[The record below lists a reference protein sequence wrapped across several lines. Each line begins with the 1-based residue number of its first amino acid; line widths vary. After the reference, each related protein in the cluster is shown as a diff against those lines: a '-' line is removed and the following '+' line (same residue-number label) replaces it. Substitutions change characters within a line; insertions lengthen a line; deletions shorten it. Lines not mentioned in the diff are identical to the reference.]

1 MAKIHKTNAYKEKQL
16 RNHKLVASGLF
27 FLMAL
32 IYGLMVYF
40 QNNSP
45 QKWMGFV
52 AAFSEAGMVGALADW
67 FAVTALFRHPLGLP
81 IPHTNLIRKK
91 QKDLGENLGTFVK
104 ENFLNPENI
113 RPYIENLDVVK
124 YASGWLIKEN
134 NQKILEQETVQF
146 IKKIINN
153 LADDEVESFLS
164 RKSVELLKTINYQKL
179 LSNGILYL
187 VEKNEHNKL
196 LDQILPGLKEYVYES
211 DELIRQRISENRPFI
226 AFLAGRKISKELTD
240 GFAQFIE
247 EIQADENHFARE
259 KLTKALVNFSIN
271 MKTSDSWGQKFSQ
284 LKEDLIHQENISF
297 YINDLWMGIKR
308 MMLENIDNPDS
319 VLREYLKKN
328 IKKLAE
334 NLINDPALGLRINH
348 WIRHFGY
355 QMILKNREEVEK
367 LISSTVS
374 GWEGKELSRKLE
386 LEVGKDLQYIRING
400 TLVGGLV
407 GLLIYTITYFFLN

>member
-124 YASGWLIKEN
+124 YASNWLIKEN

-196 LDQILPGLKEYVYES
+196 LDQILPSLKEYVYES

-247 EIQADENHFARE
+247 EIQADENHFVRE

-271 MKTSDSWGQKFSQ
+271 MKTSDSWDQKFSQ

-308 MMLENIDNPDS
+308 MLLENIDNPDS

-334 NLINDPALGLRINH
+334 NLINDPTLGLRINH